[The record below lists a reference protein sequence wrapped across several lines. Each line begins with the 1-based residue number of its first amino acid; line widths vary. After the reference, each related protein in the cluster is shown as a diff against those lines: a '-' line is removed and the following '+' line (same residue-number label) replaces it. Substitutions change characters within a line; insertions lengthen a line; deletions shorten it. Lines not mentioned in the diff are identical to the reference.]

1 MKIGDI
7 AKLVYKDVKPIDP
20 SLKTTLGLITGIRWN
35 EKKVREEHFIFYMH
49 KRVNRYGGF
58 WVPKFRLEIVS

>member
-35 EKKVREEHFIFYMH
+35 EKKVRQ
-49 KRVNRYGGF
+49 
-58 WVPKFRLEIVS
+58 